1 VDDAQVILGDKIYNS
16 PDVDFATSVTVWISI
31 TDTDNYTIEESFE
44 FEALISPKPTQVFW
58 SHQDEYT
65 YNGEDF
71 GDTVSAYYLNVA
83 GEEVLPIIAF
93 SGESTVF
100 MTAGYYTV
108 TATTEDTNYQL
119 TQAQIELYIDKAQ
132 AVITAQEEQTHT
144 YDRTVK
150 NIIAHLNHD
159 ETTLEY
165 TPSQGYEDVGEYAIT
180 IIAEETDNY
189 YRDTLDV
196 MLIIQKAE
204 IDMLSVD
211 FEDKSW
217 VYDGEEKS
225 LEVTGDIPFE
235 INDIIYHNNS
245 LTDVGQITVT
255 AEFVY
260 DYHNYHTVEDMHA
273 TITITQRPLIISIHN
288 KQSVY
293 GEELEELTCEVENLV
308 EGDDLGLSLFKE
320 EGLIVGEYT
329 IWGEI
334 TNPNYA
340 PEFINGVYTIV
351 KATHD
356 MSNILFEDKQVTYN
370 AVEHTLVISG
380 TLPQGV
386 NVEYTDNK
394 GINVGEYQAKATF
407 VYDEHNYH
415 AIEDMTATLTI
426 VRRDITVSFSDYED
440 LIYDGSVKSVGVV
453 LNNIP
458 DEEEDLSPIITYNK
472 EVLNPGRYTVTVTI
486 NNDNYNLVGKNSLD
500 FILYLDKL
508 ENQDQV
514 GNKDVIAFAD
524 KGFLPEADID
534 VVNLHQRKP
543 LTVGKFAGKEIRQ
556 NVFIRIIDDE
566 SRNEYMTMRI
576 LIHPDFRYLE
586 NLWVGML
593 QEDGSIV
600 EIESHREGDYLVF
613 KAYDQ
618 DATYVVIGDG
628 KGEAVWTVP
637 VVASSAGILI
647 LSIVGIGIRSKR
659 RKRLK
664 QRIIGQ

>member
-1 VDDAQVILGDKIYNS
+1 MTTGVYTLTASTTDTNYQLLDDQRTIIMKKKEVKVEGMITLSKEYDSTDIYPYELIEGIHYFVDGIVDDAQVILGDKIYNS

-132 AVITAQEEQTHT
+132 
-144 YDRTVK
+144 
-150 NIIAHLNHD
+150 
-159 ETTLEY
+159 
-165 TPSQGYEDVGEYAIT
+165 
-180 IIAEETDNY
+180 
-189 YRDTLDV
+189 
-196 MLIIQKAE
+196 
-204 IDMLSVD
+204 
-211 FEDKSW
+211 
-217 VYDGEEKS
+217 
-225 LEVTGDIPFE
+225 
-235 INDIIYHNNS
+235 
-245 LTDVGQITVT
+245 
-255 AEFVY
+255 
-260 DYHNYHTVEDMHA
+260 
-273 TITITQRPLIISIHN
+273 
-288 KQSVY
+288 
-293 GEELEELTCEVENLV
+293 
-308 EGDDLGLSLFKE
+308 
-320 EGLIVGEYT
+320 
-329 IWGEI
+329 
-334 TNPNYA
+334 
-340 PEFINGVYTIV
+340 
-351 KATHD
+351 HD